1 MSDHVTKQMK
11 KKRERRERA
20 HLRVRSRVIGTA
32 ERPRLSIYKSLKY
45 IYAQVIDDSRG
56 VTLAQASSSD
66 PDVRGTLAGGAAEH
80 EAPKSGKPGEAQ
92 AAGETG
98 EAGETAK
105 TGGADGK
112 ASKAPGTASQA
123 AAKLVGEKVAERAK
137 AKGVSK
143 VVFDRGGYIYHGKV
157 KAVAEAAREKG
168 LLF

>member
-20 HLRVRSRVIGTA
+20 HLRVRSRVRGTE

-56 VTLAQASSSD
+56 VTLAQASSAD
-66 PDVRGTLAGGAAEH
+66 PDLRGTLAAEH
-80 EAPKSGKPGEAQ
+80 EAPKPGKSGEAAA
-92 AAGETG
+92 AAGEN
-98 EAGETAK
+98 E
-105 TGGADGK
+105 K
-112 ASKAPGTASQA
+112 ASEKASKAPKAPGTASQA
-123 AAKLVGEKVAERAK
+123 AAKLVGEKIAERAK

-168 LLF
+168 LQF